1 MKALKIALMLLV
13 TVNLSACLAD
23 DEEYGAALR
32 QRDEYRAELRDLY
45 QANDQL
51 NQKIAG
57 LYAECEAL
65 SDKLAIVAASRM
77 QSEFA
82 GDLLPPPRQRQ
93 RPRGT
98 YQTYN

>member
-1 MKALKIALMLLV
+1 MKALKILMTLFV

-23 DEEYGAALR
+23 DEKYDEALR
-32 QRDEYRAELRDLY
+32 QRDEYRAELRELY

-57 LYAECEAL
+57 LYAECETI
-65 SDKLAIVAASRM
+65 SDKLALVAASQM
-77 QSEFA
+77 QSDFT
-82 GDLLPPPRQRQ
+82 GDLLTPRPRQ